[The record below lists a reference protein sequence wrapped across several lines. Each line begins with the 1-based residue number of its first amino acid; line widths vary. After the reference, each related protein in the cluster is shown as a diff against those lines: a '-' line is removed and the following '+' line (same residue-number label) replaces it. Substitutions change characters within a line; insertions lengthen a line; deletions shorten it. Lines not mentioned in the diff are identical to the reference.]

1 MVGGGKDAFIGG
13 VHRIALR
20 LDGYYEL
27 VAGSFSSNFDNS
39 KETGKD
45 LGLAEDRIYKTYQE
59 MAEKESSRS
68 DAIDV
73 VAIVTPNHL
82 HVPIAKIF
90 AEKGIHIICDKPL
103 ALSSKE
109 AISLKNIV
117 ESKKLIFALTHNYT
131 GYPMVRHARSL
142 IQKGDLGSIRVIQA
156 EYPQDWLTTKAED
169 SGLKQA
175 EWRTDPKRSGGGG
188 CIGDIG
194 THAFN
199 LIRFIT
205 GLEIEELSADIHTF
219 VKGRLLDDNAQIMLR
234 FKGGAKGALWS
245 SQVAVGNEN
254 NLKIRIYGENGGIEW
269 RQEDPN
275 YLYYTEFGH
284 PTQRVTRGSGNVS
297 KEAKDVTRIPPGH
310 PEGYLEGFA
319 NIYNDVY
326 KKLYAQINNQNY
338 DDSNDCYPT
347 INDGV
352 EGMRFIETVLE
363 SSNPGKV
370 IQPFKSKRYFCS
382 SLMGTTGWSSP
393 FVVGRN
399 CLCISYSL
407 HKNN

>member
-1 MVGGGKDAFIGG
+1 MERKIRIGMVGGGKDAFIGG

-39 KETGKD
+39 KKTGKD

-68 DAIDV
+68 DGIDV

-352 EGMRFIETVLE
+352 EGMRFIETALE
-363 SSNPGKV
+363 SS
-370 IQPFKSKRYFCS
+370 
-382 SLMGTTGWSSP
+382 
-393 FVVGRN
+393 
-399 CLCISYSL
+399 
-407 HKNN
+407 KNNGKWIRFNSK

>member
-1 MVGGGKDAFIGG
+1 MERKIRIGMVGGGKDAFIGG

-68 DAIDV
+68 DGIDV

-275 YLYYTEFGH
+275 YLCYTKFGH

-352 EGMRFIETVLE
+352 EGMRFIEIALE
-363 SSNPGKV
+363 SS
-370 IQPFKSKRYFCS
+370 
-382 SLMGTTGWSSP
+382 
-393 FVVGRN
+393 
-399 CLCISYSL
+399 
-407 HKNN
+407 KNNGKWIRFNSK

>member
-1 MVGGGKDAFIGG
+1 MERKIRIGMVGGGKDAFIGG

-45 LGLAEDRIYKTYQE
+45 LGLAEDRVYETYQE
-59 MAEKESSRS
+59 MAEKESARS
-68 DAIDV
+68 DGIDV

-352 EGMRFIETVLE
+352 EGMRFIETALE
-363 SSNPGKV
+363 SS
-370 IQPFKSKRYFCS
+370 
-382 SLMGTTGWSSP
+382 
-393 FVVGRN
+393 
-399 CLCISYSL
+399 
-407 HKNN
+407 KNNGKWIRFNSK

>member
-1 MVGGGKDAFIGG
+1 MDRKIRIGMVGGGKNAFIGG

-45 LGLAEDRIYKTYQE
+45 LGLAEDRIYETYHE
-59 MAEKESSRS
+59 MAEKESARS
-68 DAIDV
+68 DGIDV

-82 HVPIAKIF
+82 HIPIAKIF

-103 ALSSKE
+103 ALSSEE
-109 AISLKNIV
+109 AINLKNIV

-175 EWRTDPKRSGGGG
+175 EWRTDPKRSGDGG

-205 GLEIEELSADIHTF
+205 GLEVDELSADIHTF

-234 FKGGAKGALWS
+234 FKGGAKGAIWS

-254 NLKIRIYGENGGIEW
+254 NLKIRVFGENGGLEW

-275 YLYYTEFGH
+275 YLYYTKFGH
-284 PTQRVTRGSGNVS
+284 PTQRVTRGSNS
-297 KEAKDVTRIPPGH
+297 ASEEANNVTRVPPGH

-319 NIYNDVY
+319 NIYSDVC
-326 KKLYAQINNQNY
+326 KSLFAQINNQNY
-338 DDSNDCYPT
+338 DQSNDCYPT
-347 INDGV
+347 IYDGV

-363 SSNPGKV
+363 SS
-370 IQPFKSKRYFCS
+370 
-382 SLMGTTGWSSP
+382 
-393 FVVGRN
+393 
-399 CLCISYSL
+399 
-407 HKNN
+407 KNNSKWVRFNFK

>member
-1 MVGGGKDAFIGG
+1 MDRRMRIGMVGGGKDAFIGG

-20 LDGYYEL
+20 LDGNYEL
-27 VAGSFSSNFDNS
+27 VAGSFSSNFNNS

-45 LGLAEDRIYKTYQE
+45 LGLAEDRVYETYQE
-59 MAEKESSRS
+59 MAEKESARS
-68 DAIDV
+68 DGIHV

-103 ALSSKE
+103 ALSSEE
-109 AISLKNIV
+109 AIELKNIV
-117 ESKKLIFALTHNYT
+117 ENNKIIFALTHNYT

-142 IQKGDLGSIRVIQA
+142 IQKNDLGSIRVVQA

-175 EWRTDPKRSGGGG
+175 EWRTDPKRSGNGG

-205 GLEIEELSADIHTF
+205 GLDVDELSADIHTF

-234 FKGGAKGALWS
+234 FKGGAKGAIWS

-254 NLKIRIYGENGGIEW
+254 NLKIRVFGENGGLEW

-275 YLYYTEFGH
+275 YLYYTKFGH
-284 PTQRVTRGSGNVS
+284 PTQKITRGSGS
-297 KEAKDVTRIPPGH
+297 ASDEANNVTRIPPGH

-319 NIYNDVY
+319 NIYSDVY
-326 KKLYAQINNQNY
+326 KRLFAQTNKQNY
-338 DDSNDCYPT
+338 DQSIDCYPT
-347 INDGV
+347 IYDGV

-363 SSNPGKV
+363 SNNNNSKW
-370 IQPFKSKRYFCS
+370 IPFNFK
-382 SLMGTTGWSSP
+382 
-393 FVVGRN
+393 
-399 CLCISYSL
+399 
-407 HKNN
+407 

>member
-1 MVGGGKDAFIGG
+1 MERKIRIGMVGGGKDAFIGG

-142 IQKGDLGSIRVIQA
+142 IQKGDLGSIRVIQT

-352 EGMRFIETVLE
+352 EGMRFIETALE
-363 SSNPGKV
+363 SS
-370 IQPFKSKRYFCS
+370 
-382 SLMGTTGWSSP
+382 
-393 FVVGRN
+393 
-399 CLCISYSL
+399 
-407 HKNN
+407 KNNGKWIRFNSK

>member
-1 MVGGGKDAFIGG
+1 MDRKIRIGMVGGGKNAFIGG

-45 LGLAEDRIYKTYQE
+45 LGLAEDRIYETYHE
-59 MAEKESSRS
+59 MAEKESARS
-68 DAIDV
+68 DGIDV

-82 HVPIAKIF
+82 HIPIAKIF

-103 ALSSKE
+103 ALSSEE
-109 AISLKNIV
+109 AINLKNIV

-175 EWRTDPKRSGGGG
+175 EWRTDPKRSGDGG

-205 GLEIEELSADIHTF
+205 GLEVDELSADIHTF

-234 FKGGAKGALWS
+234 FKGGAKGAIWC

-254 NLKIRIYGENGGIEW
+254 NLKIRVFGENGGLEW

-275 YLYYTEFGH
+275 YLYYTKFGH
-284 PTQRVTRGSGNVS
+284 PTQRVTRGSDS
-297 KEAKDVTRIPPGH
+297 ASEEANKVTRVTPGH

-319 NIYNDVY
+319 NIYSDVC
-326 KKLYAQINNQNY
+326 KSLFAQINNQNY
-338 DDSNDCYPT
+338 DQSNDCYPT
-347 INDGV
+347 IYDGV

-363 SSNPGKV
+363 SS
-370 IQPFKSKRYFCS
+370 
-382 SLMGTTGWSSP
+382 
-393 FVVGRN
+393 
-399 CLCISYSL
+399 
-407 HKNN
+407 KNNSKWVRFNFSMPNSIIKR

>member
-1 MVGGGKDAFIGG
+1 MERKIRIGMVGGGKDAFIGG

-68 DAIDV
+68 DGIDV

-352 EGMRFIETVLE
+352 EGMRFIETALE
-363 SSNPGKV
+363 SS
-370 IQPFKSKRYFCS
+370 
-382 SLMGTTGWSSP
+382 
-393 FVVGRN
+393 
-399 CLCISYSL
+399 
-407 HKNN
+407 KNNGKWIRFNSK

>member
-1 MVGGGKDAFIGG
+1 MERKIRIGMVGGGKDAFIGG

-45 LGLAEDRIYKTYQE
+45 LGLTEDRIYKTYQE

-68 DAIDV
+68 DGIDV

-156 EYPQDWLTTKAED
+156 ESPQDWLTTKAED

-352 EGMRFIETVLE
+352 EGMRFIETALE
-363 SSNPGKV
+363 SS
-370 IQPFKSKRYFCS
+370 
-382 SLMGTTGWSSP
+382 
-393 FVVGRN
+393 
-399 CLCISYSL
+399 
-407 HKNN
+407 KNNGKWIRFNSK

>member
-1 MVGGGKDAFIGG
+1 MERKIRIGMVGGGKDAFIGG

-39 KETGKD
+39 KETGKN

-59 MAEKESSRS
+59 MAEKESARS
-68 DAIDV
+68 DGIDV
-73 VAIVTPNHL
+73 VSIVTPNHL

-90 AEKGIHIICDKPL
+90 ANKGIHIICDKPL
-103 ALSSKE
+103 ALSSEE
-109 AISLKNIV
+109 AIDLKNIV
-117 ESKKLIFALTHNYT
+117 ENKKLIFALTHNYT

-156 EYPQDWLTTKAED
+156 EYPQDWLTTKVED
-169 SGLKQA
+169 NGLKQA
-175 EWRTDPKRSGGGG
+175 EWRTDPKRSGEGG

-205 GLEIEELSADIHTF
+205 GLEVDELSADIHTF

-269 RQEDPN
+269 KQEDPN
-275 YLYYTEFGH
+275 YLYYTKFGH
-284 PTQRVTRGSGNVS
+284 PTEKITRGSS
-297 KEAKDVTRIPPGH
+297 SASEDAKEITRTPPGH

-326 KKLYAQINNQNY
+326 KKLSAKINNQKY

-347 INDGV
+347 IDDGV

-363 SSNPGKV
+363 SS
-370 IQPFKSKRYFCS
+370 
-382 SLMGTTGWSSP
+382 
-393 FVVGRN
+393 
-399 CLCISYSL
+399 
-407 HKNN
+407 KNNSKWVRFNSK

>member
-1 MVGGGKDAFIGG
+1 MKRKIRIGMVGGGKDAFIGG

-39 KETGKD
+39 KETGKN
-45 LGLAEDRIYKTYQE
+45 LGLSEDRIYETYQE
-59 MAEKESSRS
+59 MAEKESARS
-68 DAIDV
+68 DGIDV
-73 VAIVTPNHL
+73 VSIVTPNHL

-90 AEKGIHIICDKPL
+90 ADKGIHVICDKPL
-103 ALSSKE
+103 ALSSEE
-109 AISLKNIV
+109 AIDLKNIV
-117 ESKKLIFALTHNYT
+117 ESKKIIFALTHNYT

-142 IQKGDLGSIRVIQA
+142 IQKGDLGSIRVVQA

-175 EWRTDPKRSGGGG
+175 EWRTDPKRSGNGG

-205 GLEIEELSADIHTF
+205 GLKVEELSADIHTF
-219 VKGRLLDDNAQIMLR
+219 VKGRLVDDNAQIMLR
-234 FKGGAKGALWS
+234 FEGGAKGAIWS

-254 NLKIRIYGENGGIEW
+254 NLKIRVFGENGGLEW

-275 YLYYTEFGH
+275 YLHFTKFGH
-284 PTQRVTRGSGNVS
+284 PTQRFTRGSGSVS
-297 KEAKDVTRIPPGH
+297 EEANNITRIPAGH

-319 NIYNDVY
+319 NIYSDVS
-326 KKLYAQINNQNY
+326 KKLFALINKQKY
-338 DDSNDCYPT
+338 DPSNDCYPT
-347 INDGV
+347 IYDGV
-352 EGMRFIETVLE
+352 EGMKFIETVLE
-363 SSNPGKV
+363 SSNN
-370 IQPFKSKRYFCS
+370 
-382 SLMGTTGWSSP
+382 
-393 FVVGRN
+393 N
-399 CLCISYSL
+399 C
-407 HKNN
+407 KWTQFNFD

>member
-1 MVGGGKDAFIGG
+1 MDRKIRIGMVGGGKNAFIGG

-45 LGLAEDRIYKTYQE
+45 LGLAEDRIYETYHE
-59 MAEKESSRS
+59 MAEKESARS
-68 DAIDV
+68 DGIDV

-82 HVPIAKIF
+82 HIPIAKIF

-103 ALSSKE
+103 ALSSEE
-109 AISLKNIV
+109 AINLKNIV

-205 GLEIEELSADIHTF
+205 GLEVDELSADIHTF

-234 FKGGAKGALWS
+234 FKGGAKGAIWS

-254 NLKIRIYGENGGIEW
+254 NLKIRVFGENGGLEW

-275 YLYYTEFGH
+275 YLYYTKFGH
-284 PTQRVTRGSGNVS
+284 PTQRVTRGSAS
-297 KEAKDVTRIPPGH
+297 ASEEANNVTRVPPGH

-319 NIYNDVY
+319 NIYSDVC
-326 KKLYAQINNQNY
+326 KSLFAQINNQNY
-338 DDSNDCYPT
+338 DQSNDCYPT
-347 INDGV
+347 IYDGV

-363 SSNPGKV
+363 SS
-370 IQPFKSKRYFCS
+370 
-382 SLMGTTGWSSP
+382 
-393 FVVGRN
+393 
-399 CLCISYSL
+399 
-407 HKNN
+407 KNNSKWVRFISK

>member
-1 MVGGGKDAFIGG
+1 MDRRMRIGMVGGGKDAFIGG

-20 LDGYYEL
+20 LDGNYEL

-45 LGLAEDRIYKTYQE
+45 LGLAEDRIYETYQE
-59 MAEKESSRS
+59 MAEKESARS
-68 DAIDV
+68 DGIHV

-103 ALSSKE
+103 ALSSEE
-109 AISLKNIV
+109 AIELKNIV
-117 ESKKLIFALTHNYT
+117 ENKKIIFALTHNYT

-142 IQKGDLGSIRVIQA
+142 IRKNNLGSLRVIQA

-175 EWRTDPKRSGGGG
+175 EWRTDPKRSGEGG

-205 GLEIEELSADIHTF
+205 GLEVNELSADIHTF

-234 FKGGAKGALWS
+234 FKGGAKGSIWS

-254 NLKIRIYGENGGIEW
+254 NLKIRVFGENGGLEW
-269 RQEDPN
+269 KQEDPN
-275 YLYYTEFGH
+275 YLYFTKFGH
-284 PTQRVTRGSGNVS
+284 PTQKITRGSNSLS
-297 KEAKDVTRIPPGH
+297 KEAEDVTRIPPGH

-319 NIYNDVY
+319 NIYSDVY
-326 KKLYAQINNQNY
+326 KRLFAQTNNQNY
-338 DDSNDCYPT
+338 DQSNDCYPT
-347 INDGV
+347 IYDGI
-352 EGMRFIETVLE
+352 EGMRFIETVVE
-363 SSNPGKV
+363 SS
-370 IQPFKSKRYFCS
+370 
-382 SLMGTTGWSSP
+382 
-393 FVVGRN
+393 
-399 CLCISYSL
+399 
-407 HKNN
+407 KNNSKWTPFNFTQNI

>member
-1 MVGGGKDAFIGG
+1 MDRKIRIGMVGGGKNAFIGG

-45 LGLAEDRIYKTYQE
+45 LGLAEDRIYETYHE
-59 MAEKESSRS
+59 MAEKESARS
-68 DAIDV
+68 DGIDV

-82 HVPIAKIF
+82 HIPIAKIF

-103 ALSSKE
+103 ALSSEE
-109 AISLKNIV
+109 AINLKNIV

-142 IQKGDLGSIRVIQA
+142 IQKGDLGSIRVIQV

-175 EWRTDPKRSGGGG
+175 EWRTDPKRSGDGG

-205 GLEIEELSADIHTF
+205 GLEVDELSADIHTF

-234 FKGGAKGALWS
+234 FKGGAKGAIWS

-254 NLKIRIYGENGGIEW
+254 NLKIRVFGENGGLEW

-275 YLYYTEFGH
+275 YLYYTKFGH
-284 PTQRVTRGSGNVS
+284 PTQRVTRGSAS
-297 KEAKDVTRIPPGH
+297 ASEEANNVTRVPPGH

-319 NIYNDVY
+319 NIYSDVC
-326 KKLYAQINNQNY
+326 KSLFAQINNQNY
-338 DDSNDCYPT
+338 DQSNDCYPT
-347 INDGV
+347 IYDGV

-363 SSNPGKV
+363 SS
-370 IQPFKSKRYFCS
+370 
-382 SLMGTTGWSSP
+382 
-393 FVVGRN
+393 
-399 CLCISYSL
+399 
-407 HKNN
+407 KNNSKWVRFDFK

>member
-1 MVGGGKDAFIGG
+1 MDRRMRIGMVGGGKDAFIGG

-20 LDGYYEL
+20 LDGNYEL

-45 LGLAEDRIYKTYQE
+45 LGLAEDRIYETYQE
-59 MAEKESSRS
+59 MAEKESARS
-68 DAIDV
+68 DGIHV

-103 ALSSKE
+103 ALSSEE
-109 AISLKNIV
+109 AIELKNIV
-117 ESKKLIFALTHNYT
+117 ENNKIIFALTHNYT

-142 IQKGDLGSIRVIQA
+142 IQKNDLGSIRVVQA

-175 EWRTDPKRSGGGG
+175 EWRTDPKRSGDGG

-205 GLEIEELSADIHTF
+205 GLEVDELSADIHTF

-234 FKGGAKGALWS
+234 FKGGAKGAIWS

-254 NLKIRIYGENGGIEW
+254 NLKIRVFGENGGLEW

-275 YLYYTEFGH
+275 YLYYTKYGH
-284 PTQRVTRGSGNVS
+284 PTQKITRGSGS
-297 KEAKDVTRIPPGH
+297 ASEEANEVTRIPPGH

-319 NIYNDVY
+319 NIYSDVY
-326 KKLYAQINNQNY
+326 KRLFAQTNQQNY
-338 DDSNDCYPT
+338 DQSNDCYPT
-347 INDGV
+347 IYDGV

-363 SSNPGKV
+363 SNNNNSKWVEFN
-370 IQPFKSKRYFCS
+370 FK
-382 SLMGTTGWSSP
+382 
-393 FVVGRN
+393 
-399 CLCISYSL
+399 
-407 HKNN
+407 

>member
-1 MVGGGKDAFIGG
+1 MDRRMRIGMVGGGKDAFIGG

-20 LDGYYEL
+20 LDGNYEL

-45 LGLAEDRIYKTYQE
+45 LGLAEDRIYETYQE
-59 MAEKESSRS
+59 MAEKESARS
-68 DAIDV
+68 DGIHV

-103 ALSSKE
+103 ALSSE
-109 AISLKNIV
+109 ETIELKNIV
-117 ESKKLIFALTHNYT
+117 ENKKIIFALTHNYT

-142 IQKGDLGSIRVIQA
+142 IQKGDLGSIRVVQA

-175 EWRTDPKRSGGGG
+175 EWRTDPKRSGDGG

-205 GLEIEELSADIHTF
+205 GLEVDELSADIHTF

-234 FKGGAKGALWS
+234 FKGGAKGAIWS

-254 NLKIRIYGENGGIEW
+254 NLKIRVFGENGGLEW

-275 YLYYTEFGH
+275 YLYYTKFGH
-284 PTQRVTRGSGNVS
+284 PTQKITRGSGS
-297 KEAKDVTRIPPGH
+297 ASEEANNVTRIPPGH

-319 NIYNDVY
+319 NIYSDVY
-326 KKLYAQINNQNY
+326 KRLFAQTNQQNY
-338 DDSNDCYPT
+338 DQSNDCYPT
-347 INDGV
+347 IYDGV

-363 SSNPGKV
+363 SNNNNSKWVEFN
-370 IQPFKSKRYFCS
+370 FK
-382 SLMGTTGWSSP
+382 
-393 FVVGRN
+393 
-399 CLCISYSL
+399 
-407 HKNN
+407 

>member
-1 MVGGGKDAFIGG
+1 MDRRMRIGMVGGGKDAFIGG

-20 LDGYYEL
+20 LDGNYEL

-45 LGLAEDRIYKTYQE
+45 LGLAEDRIYETYQE
-59 MAEKESSRS
+59 MAEKESARS
-68 DAIDV
+68 DGIHV

-103 ALSSKE
+103 ALSSEE
-109 AISLKNIV
+109 AIELKNIV
-117 ESKKLIFALTHNYT
+117 ENNKIIFALTHNYT

-142 IQKGDLGSIRVIQA
+142 IQKNDLGSIRVVQA

-175 EWRTDPKRSGGGG
+175 EWRTDPKRSGDGG

-205 GLEIEELSADIHTF
+205 GLEVDELSADIHTF

-234 FKGGAKGALWS
+234 FKGGAKGAIWS

-254 NLKIRIYGENGGIEW
+254 NLKIRVFGENGGLEW

-275 YLYYTEFGH
+275 YLYYTKFGH
-284 PTQRVTRGSGNVS
+284 PTQKITRGSGS
-297 KEAKDVTRIPPGH
+297 ASEEANNVTRIPPGH

-319 NIYNDVY
+319 NIYSDVY
-326 KKLYAQINNQNY
+326 KRLFAQTNHQNY
-338 DDSNDCYPT
+338 DQSNDCYPT
-347 INDGV
+347 IYDGV

-363 SSNPGKV
+363 SNNNNSKWVEFN
-370 IQPFKSKRYFCS
+370 FK
-382 SLMGTTGWSSP
+382 
-393 FVVGRN
+393 
-399 CLCISYSL
+399 
-407 HKNN
+407 

>member
-1 MVGGGKDAFIGG
+1 MADRKIRIGMVGGGKDAFIGE

-20 LDGYYEL
+20 LDGNYEL

-39 KETGKD
+39 KETGKK
-45 LGLAEDRIYKTYQE
+45 LGLAEDRVYETYQE
-59 MAEKESSRS
+59 MAEKECNRS
-68 DAIDV
+68 DGIEV

-103 ALSSKE
+103 ALSSEE
-109 AISLKNIV
+109 AIDLKQLV
-117 ESKKLIFALTHNYT
+117 KSKKIIFALTHIYT
-131 GYPMVRHARSL
+131 GYPMVRHARAL
-142 IQKGDLGSIRVIQA
+142 IKKDDIGTIRVIQA

-169 SGLKQA
+169 NGLKQA
-175 EWRTDPKRSGGGG
+175 EWRTDPKRSGAGG

-205 GLEIEELSADIHTF
+205 GLELDELSADIHTF

-254 NLKIRIYGENGGIEW
+254 NLKIRIYGEKGGIEW

-275 YLYYTEFGH
+275 YLYYTKFGQ
-284 PTQRVTRGSGNVS
+284 PTQKITRGSANTS
-297 KEAKDVTRIPPGH
+297 KEAKKVTRIPPGH

-326 KKLYAQINNQNY
+326 KKIYAEINNKKY

-347 INDGV
+347 IDDGI
-352 EGMRFIETVLE
+352 EGMKFIETVLE
-363 SSNPGKV
+363 SSNNN
-370 IQPFKSKRYFCS
+370 SKWIKFNS
-382 SLMGTTGWSSP
+382 
-393 FVVGRN
+393 
-399 CLCISYSL
+399 
-407 HKNN
+407 K

>member
-1 MVGGGKDAFIGG
+1 MDRKIRIGMVGGGKNAFIGG

-45 LGLAEDRIYKTYQE
+45 LGLAEDRIYETYHE
-59 MAEKESSRS
+59 MAEKESARS
-68 DAIDV
+68 DGIDV

-82 HVPIAKIF
+82 HIPIAKIF

-103 ALSSKE
+103 ALSSEE
-109 AISLKNIV
+109 AINLKNIV

-142 IQKGDLGSIRVIQA
+142 IKKGDLGSIRVIQV

-205 GLEIEELSADIHTF
+205 GLEVDELSADIHTF

-234 FKGGAKGALWS
+234 FKGGAKGAIWS

-254 NLKIRIYGENGGIEW
+254 NLKIRVFGENGGLEW

-275 YLYYTEFGH
+275 YLYYTKFGH
-284 PTQRVTRGSGNVS
+284 PTQRVTRGSDS
-297 KEAKDVTRIPPGH
+297 ASEEANNVTRVPPGH

-319 NIYNDVY
+319 NIYSDVS
-326 KKLYAQINNQNY
+326 KSLFAQINNQNY
-338 DDSNDCYPT
+338 DQSNDCYPT
-347 INDGV
+347 IYDGV

-363 SSNPGKV
+363 SS
-370 IQPFKSKRYFCS
+370 
-382 SLMGTTGWSSP
+382 
-393 FVVGRN
+393 
-399 CLCISYSL
+399 
-407 HKNN
+407 KNNSKWVRFNFK

>member
-1 MVGGGKDAFIGG
+1 MDRKIRIGMVGGGKNAFIGG

-45 LGLAEDRIYKTYQE
+45 LGLAEDRIYETYHE
-59 MAEKESSRS
+59 MAEKESARS
-68 DAIDV
+68 DGIDV

-82 HVPIAKIF
+82 HIPIAKIF

-103 ALSSKE
+103 ALSSEE
-109 AISLKNIV
+109 AINLKNIV

-205 GLEIEELSADIHTF
+205 GLEVDELSADIHTF

-234 FKGGAKGALWS
+234 FKGGAKGAIWS

-254 NLKIRIYGENGGIEW
+254 NLKIRVFGENGGLEW

-275 YLYYTEFGH
+275 YLYYTKFGH
-284 PTQRVTRGSGNVS
+284 PTQRITRGSGSAS
-297 KEAKDVTRIPPGH
+297 KEANDVTRIPPGH

-319 NIYNDVY
+319 NIYSDVC
-326 KKLYAQINNQNY
+326 KVLFAQINKQNY
-338 DDSNDCYPT
+338 EQSNDCYPT
-347 INDGV
+347 IYDGI

-363 SSNPGKV
+363 SS
-370 IQPFKSKRYFCS
+370 
-382 SLMGTTGWSSP
+382 
-393 FVVGRN
+393 
-399 CLCISYSL
+399 
-407 HKNN
+407 KNNSKWVRFNYK

>member
-1 MVGGGKDAFIGG
+1 MERKIRIGMVGGGKDAFIGG

-20 LDGYYEL
+20 LDGNYEL

-45 LGLAEDRIYKTYQE
+45 LGLAEDRIYETYQE
-59 MAEKESSRS
+59 MAEKESARS
-68 DAIDV
+68 DGIHV

-103 ALSSKE
+103 ALSSRE
-109 AISLKNIV
+109 AIELKNIV
-117 ESKKLIFALTHNYT
+117 ENKKIIFALTHNYT

-142 IQKGDLGSIRVIQA
+142 IQKNDLGSIRVVQA

-175 EWRTDPKRSGGGG
+175 EWRTDPKRSGDGG

-205 GLEIEELSADIHTF
+205 GLEVDELSADIHTF

-234 FKGGAKGALWS
+234 FKGGAKGAIWS

-254 NLKIRIYGENGGIEW
+254 NLKIRIFGENGGLEW

-275 YLYYTEFGH
+275 YLYHTKFGH
-284 PTQRVTRGSGNVS
+284 PTQKITRGSS
-297 KEAKDVTRIPPGH
+297 SASEEANDVTRIPPGH

-319 NIYNDVY
+319 NIYSDVY
-326 KKLYAQINNQNY
+326 KRLFAQKNNQNY
-338 DDSNDCYPT
+338 DWSNDCYPT
-347 INDGV
+347 IYDGV
-352 EGMRFIETVLE
+352 EGMKFIETVLE
-363 SSNPGKV
+363 SSNN
-370 IQPFKSKRYFCS
+370 
-382 SLMGTTGWSSP
+382 
-393 FVVGRN
+393 N
-399 CLCISYSL
+399 C
-407 HKNN
+407 KWTQFNFD

>member
-1 MVGGGKDAFIGG
+1 MDRKIRIGMVGGGKNAFIGG

-45 LGLAEDRIYKTYQE
+45 LGLAEDRIYETYHE
-59 MAEKESSRS
+59 MAEKESARS
-68 DAIDV
+68 DGIDV

-82 HVPIAKIF
+82 HIPIAKIF

-169 SGLKQA
+169 SGLKHA

-205 GLEIEELSADIHTF
+205 GLEVDELSADIHTF
-219 VKGRLLDDNAQIMLR
+219 VKRRLLDDNAQIMLR

-352 EGMRFIETVLE
+352 EGMRFIETALE
-363 SSNPGKV
+363 SS
-370 IQPFKSKRYFCS
+370 
-382 SLMGTTGWSSP
+382 
-393 FVVGRN
+393 
-399 CLCISYSL
+399 
-407 HKNN
+407 KNNGKWIRFNSK

>member
-352 EGMRFIETVLE
+352 EGMRFIETALE
-363 SSNPGKV
+363 SS
-370 IQPFKSKRYFCS
+370 
-382 SLMGTTGWSSP
+382 
-393 FVVGRN
+393 
-399 CLCISYSL
+399 
-407 HKNN
+407 KNNGKWIRFNSK

>member
-1 MVGGGKDAFIGG
+1 MDRKIRIGMVGGGKNAFIGG

-45 LGLAEDRIYKTYQE
+45 LGLAEDRIYETYHE
-59 MAEKESSRS
+59 MAEKESARS
-68 DAIDV
+68 DGIDV

-82 HVPIAKIF
+82 HIPIAKIF

-103 ALSSKE
+103 ALSSEE
-109 AISLKNIV
+109 AINLKNIV

-205 GLEIEELSADIHTF
+205 GLEVDELSADIHTF

-234 FKGGAKGALWS
+234 FKGGAKGAIWC

-254 NLKIRIYGENGGIEW
+254 NLKIRVFGENGGLEW

-275 YLYYTEFGH
+275 YLYYTKFGH
-284 PTQRVTRGSGNVS
+284 PTQRVTRGSAS
-297 KEAKDVTRIPPGH
+297 ASEEANNVTRVPPGH

-319 NIYNDVY
+319 NIYSDVC
-326 KKLYAQINNQNY
+326 KSLFAQINNQNY
-338 DDSNDCYPT
+338 DQSNDCYPT
-347 INDGV
+347 IYDGV

-363 SSNPGKV
+363 SS
-370 IQPFKSKRYFCS
+370 
-382 SLMGTTGWSSP
+382 
-393 FVVGRN
+393 
-399 CLCISYSL
+399 
-407 HKNN
+407 KNNSKWVRFNFSMPNSIIKR

>member
-1 MVGGGKDAFIGG
+1 MRIGMVGGGKDAFIGG

-20 LDGYYEL
+20 LDGNYEL

-45 LGLAEDRIYKTYQE
+45 LGLAEDRIYETYQE
-59 MAEKESSRS
+59 MAEKESARS
-68 DAIDV
+68 DGIHV

-90 AEKGIHIICDKPL
+90 AEKGMHIICDKPL
-103 ALSSKE
+103 ALSSE
-109 AISLKNIV
+109 ETIELKNIV
-117 ESKKLIFALTHNYT
+117 ENNKIIFALTHNYT

-142 IQKGDLGSIRVIQA
+142 IQKNDLGSIRVVQA

-175 EWRTDPKRSGGGG
+175 EWRTDPKRSGDGG

-205 GLEIEELSADIHTF
+205 GLEVDELSADIHTF

-234 FKGGAKGALWS
+234 FKGGAKGAIWS

-254 NLKIRIYGENGGIEW
+254 NLKIRVFGENGGLEW

-275 YLYYTEFGH
+275 YLYYTKYGH
-284 PTQRVTRGSGNVS
+284 PTQKITRGSGS
-297 KEAKDVTRIPPGH
+297 ASEEANNVTRIPPGH

-319 NIYNDVY
+319 NIYSDVY
-326 KKLYAQINNQNY
+326 KRLFAQTNQQNY
-338 DDSNDCYPT
+338 DQSNDCYPT
-347 INDGV
+347 IYDGV

-363 SSNPGKV
+363 SNNNNSKWVEFN
-370 IQPFKSKRYFCS
+370 FK
-382 SLMGTTGWSSP
+382 
-393 FVVGRN
+393 
-399 CLCISYSL
+399 
-407 HKNN
+407 

>member
-1 MVGGGKDAFIGG
+1 MDRRMRIGMVGGGKDAFIGG

-20 LDGYYEL
+20 LDGNYEL

-45 LGLAEDRIYKTYQE
+45 LGLAEDRIYETYQE
-59 MAEKESSRS
+59 MAEKESARS
-68 DAIDV
+68 DGIHV

-90 AEKGIHIICDKPL
+90 AEKGMHIICDKPL
-103 ALSSKE
+103 ALSTKE
-109 AISLKNIV
+109 AIELKNIV
-117 ESKKLIFALTHNYT
+117 ENNKIIFALTHNYT

-142 IQKGDLGSIRVIQA
+142 IQKNDLGSIRVVQA

-175 EWRTDPKRSGGGG
+175 EWRTDPKRSGDGG

-205 GLEIEELSADIHTF
+205 GLEVDELSADIHTF

-234 FKGGAKGALWS
+234 FKGGAKGAIWS

-254 NLKIRIYGENGGIEW
+254 NLKIRVFGENGGLEW

-275 YLYYTEFGH
+275 YLYYTKFGH
-284 PTQRVTRGSGNVS
+284 PTHKITRGSGS
-297 KEAKDVTRIPPGH
+297 ASEEANEVTRIPPGH

-319 NIYNDVY
+319 NIYSDVY
-326 KKLYAQINNQNY
+326 KRLFAQTNNQDY
-338 DDSNDCYPT
+338 DQSNDCYPT
-347 INDGV
+347 IYDGV

-363 SSNPGKV
+363 SNNNNSKWVEFN
-370 IQPFKSKRYFCS
+370 FK
-382 SLMGTTGWSSP
+382 
-393 FVVGRN
+393 
-399 CLCISYSL
+399 
-407 HKNN
+407 

>member
-1 MVGGGKDAFIGG
+1 MERKIRIGMVGGGKDAFIGG

-27 VAGSFSSNFDNS
+27 VAGSFSYNIDNS

-45 LGLAEDRIYKTYQE
+45 LGLAEDRIYETYDE
-59 MAEKESSRS
+59 MAEKESARS
-68 DAIDV
+68 DGIDV

-82 HVPIAKIF
+82 HIPIAKIF

-103 ALSSKE
+103 ALSSEE
-109 AISLKNIV
+109 AINLKNIL
-117 ESKKLIFALTHNYT
+117 ESKKLIFALTYNYT

-175 EWRTDPKRSGGGG
+175 EWRTDPKRSGDGG

-205 GLEIEELSADIHTF
+205 GLEVDELSADIHTF

-234 FKGGAKGALWS
+234 FKGGAKGAIWS

-254 NLKIRIYGENGGIEW
+254 NLKIRVFGENGGLEW

-275 YLYYTEFGH
+275 YLYFTKFGH
-284 PTQRVTRGSGNVS
+284 PTQRVTRGSAS
-297 KEAKDVTRIPPGH
+297 ASEEANNVTRVPPGH

-319 NIYNDVY
+319 NIYSDVC
-326 KKLYAQINNQNY
+326 KSLFAQINNQNY
-338 DDSNDCYPT
+338 DQSNDCYPT
-347 INDGV
+347 IYDGV

-363 SSNPGKV
+363 SS
-370 IQPFKSKRYFCS
+370 
-382 SLMGTTGWSSP
+382 
-393 FVVGRN
+393 
-399 CLCISYSL
+399 
-407 HKNN
+407 KNNSKWVRFNFK

>member
-1 MVGGGKDAFIGG
+1 MDRRMRIGMVGGGKDAFIGG

-20 LDGYYEL
+20 LDGNYEL

-45 LGLAEDRIYKTYQE
+45 LGLAEDRIYETYQE
-59 MAEKESSRS
+59 MAEKESARS
-68 DAIDV
+68 DGIHV

-90 AEKGIHIICDKPL
+90 AEKGMHIICDKPL
-103 ALSSKE
+103 ALSTKE
-109 AISLKNIV
+109 AIELKNIV
-117 ESKKLIFALTHNYT
+117 ENNKIIFALTHNYT

-142 IQKGDLGSIRVIQA
+142 IQKNDLGSIRVVQA

-175 EWRTDPKRSGGGG
+175 EWRTDPKRSGDGG

-205 GLEIEELSADIHTF
+205 GLEVDELSADIHTF

-234 FKGGAKGALWS
+234 FKGGAKGAIWS

-254 NLKIRIYGENGGIEW
+254 NLKIRVFGENGGLEW

-275 YLYYTEFGH
+275 YLYYTKFGH
-284 PTQRVTRGSGNVS
+284 PTHKITRGSGS
-297 KEAKDVTRIPPGH
+297 ASEEANNVTRIPPGH

-319 NIYNDVY
+319 NIYSDVY
-326 KKLYAQINNQNY
+326 KRLFAQTNQQNY
-338 DDSNDCYPT
+338 DQSNDCYPT
-347 INDGV
+347 IYDGV

-363 SSNPGKV
+363 SNNNNSKWVEFN
-370 IQPFKSKRYFCS
+370 FK
-382 SLMGTTGWSSP
+382 
-393 FVVGRN
+393 
-399 CLCISYSL
+399 
-407 HKNN
+407 

>member
-1 MVGGGKDAFIGG
+1 MERKIRIGMVGGGKDAFIGG

-39 KETGKD
+39 KKTGKD

-352 EGMRFIETVLE
+352 EGMRFIETALE
-363 SSNPGKV
+363 SS
-370 IQPFKSKRYFCS
+370 
-382 SLMGTTGWSSP
+382 
-393 FVVGRN
+393 
-399 CLCISYSL
+399 
-407 HKNN
+407 KNNGKWIRFN